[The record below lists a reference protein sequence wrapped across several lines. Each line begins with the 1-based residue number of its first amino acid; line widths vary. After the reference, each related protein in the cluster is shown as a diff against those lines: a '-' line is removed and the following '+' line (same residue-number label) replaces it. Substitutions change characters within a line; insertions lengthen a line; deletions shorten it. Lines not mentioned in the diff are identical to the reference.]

1 MSGVPL
7 DCDVM
12 VVGAGLIGLSVA
24 RALVDEMP
32 DLSVLVVEK
41 EDRVAA
47 HQSSHNSGVVHSGL
61 YYKPGSLKARLA
73 VEGRRRLTELC
84 AEARIPYRLTGKLVV
99 ATNPG
104 EFGALDELER
114 RGKAN
119 GLNVRPV
126 SSAEMRELEPEVVGV
141 AGLFVPET
149 GVVDFPA
156 VAAHLA
162 EELVRWG
169 VRIEPGSQVSAIE
182 SVNGGVLVHC
192 PGRSYR
198 TRLLVNC
205 AGLHSDR
212 IAALAGM
219 RTQVQVV
226 PFRGEY
232 YRLTD
237 EAAGLVRGLVYP
249 VPDPRFPFLGV
260 HFTRG
265 IDGAVEVGPNAVL
278 ALGREHYRGT
288 PPHWRDFRE
297 TLAYPGFRRLARR
310 HWRAGLDELVRSRV
324 KSLYANAARNLI
336 PKVHSTNLVA
346 GGAGVRAQAVDSK
359 GNLVDDFV
367 IERSP
372 SAIHV
377 LNAPSP
383 GGTASLAIG
392 AYIADRARTV
402 LNASAD

>member
-1 MSGVPL
+1 MSGAPL

-24 RALVDEMP
+24 RALVDATP
-32 DLSVLVVEK
+32 DLSVLVVDK

-73 VEGRRRLTELC
+73 VEGRRRLAALC
-84 AEARIPYRLTGKLVV
+84 AEARLPYRLTGKLVV

-119 GLNVRPV
+119 GLDVRPV

-212 IAALAGM
+212 IAVLAGM
-219 RTQVQVV
+219 RPRVQVV

-324 KSLYANAARNLI
+324 KSLYASAARNLI
-336 PKVHSTNLVA
+336 PKVRSTDLVA
-346 GGAGVRAQAVDSK
+346 GGAGVRAKAVDSE
-359 GNLVDDFV
+359 GYLVDDFV

-383 GGTASLAIG
+383 GATASLAIG
-392 AYIADRARTV
+392 AYIADRAKTV